1 MYEPD
6 RKIAREALFE
16 AIENQ
21 MREDN
26 PRETKATFHRLLD
39 AGYSRKETMK
49 LLARVLL
56 VELND
61 MVRDNRLYEEASYVK
76 KLKALPRLPWEEEPE
91 NYA

>member
-6 RKIAREALFE
+6 RKMAREALFE

-26 PRETKATFHRLLD
+26 PRETKATFHRLLA

-49 LLARVLL
+49 LLACVLL
-56 VELND
+56 
-61 MVRDNRLYEEASYVK
+61 R
-76 KLKALPRLPWEEEPE
+76 
-91 NYA
+91 

>member
-6 RKIAREALFE
+6 RKMAREALFE

-26 PRETKATFHRLLD
+26 PRETKATFHRLLAD
-39 AGYSRKETMK
+39 GYSRKETMK
-49 LLARVLL
+49 LLACVLL

-91 NYA
+91 DYA

>member
-1 MYEPD
+1 MSEPD

-21 MREDN
+21 MKEGE
-26 PRETKATFHRLLD
+26 PRETKATFHRLLA

-49 LLARVLL
+49 LLACVLL

-61 MVRDNRLYEEASYVK
+61 MVRENRIYDEASYVK

-91 NYA
+91 DRA